1 MRERWFSAFTQ
12 EQAADREDKEL
23 NQGVDRMEVLGLCVH
38 CPLSLL

>member
-1 MRERWFSAFTQ
+1 MLWGRGGFLLLQ

-38 CPLSLL
+38 CPLS